1 MQSAYDRPLAPARY
15 RNLVTQDDCEGDAL
29 WFAMDVRPRP
39 CFTWDLIRDIL
50 SFQDSFANGVSTN
63 RPRCLVF
70 ASATSGIFSLGG
82 DLSLF
87 QTVIERQ
94 DRTMLRQYARDC
106 VTVLHNHLYARD
118 VVTVSVL
125 EGDALGA
132 GLESAL
138 SSDVVIAERGV
149 NAGFPE
155 VLFNL
160 VPGHGALFLVAR
172 RIGMRAAERMIHDG
186 NVYTAEQLYEMG
198 LIDVLVEKGEGRA
211 AVRELLTSQRKS
223 WNAFHSL
230 QQIKRLH
237 QPVSHEALS
246 ASAEIWVDAAMRLSK
261 RDLRMMER
269 LVRAQERRIGQP
281 AGDTA
286 AEPNR
291 LPSPVG
297 AVMPV
302 LAALSA

>member
-1 MQSAYDRPLAPARY
+1 MQSAYDRALAPARF
-15 RNLVTQDDCEGDAL
+15 RNLVTYEDCEGDAL
-29 WFAMDVRPRP
+29 WFAMNVRPRP

-50 SFQDSFANGVSTN
+50 SFQEALAHDASGSRA
-63 RPRCLVF
+63 RCLVF
-70 ASATSGIFSLGG
+70 ASATPGIFSLGG

-94 DRTMLRQYARDC
+94 DRAMIGQYARDC
-106 VTVLHNHLYARD
+106 VTVLHNHLYAPD

-138 SSDVVIAERGV
+138 SSDIVIAERGI

-172 RIGMRAAERMIHDG
+172 RIGLRAAERMVRDG
-186 NVYTAEQLYEMG
+186 NVYTAEQLHDMG
-198 LIDVLVEKGEGRA
+198 LVDILVEKGEGRG
-211 AVRELLTSQRKS
+211 AVRELLASQRKS
-223 WNAFHSL
+223 WNAFHAL

-237 QPVSHEALS
+237 QPVTHEALS
-246 ASAEIWVDAAMRLSK
+246 ASAEIWADAAMRLSK

-269 LVRAQERRIGQP
+269 LVRAQARRLGQLGAEEAAEADQP
-281 AGDTA
+281 AMPLTPLRA
-286 AEPNR
+286 A
-291 LPSPVG
+291 V
-297 AVMPV
+297 
-302 LAALSA
+302 SA

>member
-1 MQSAYDRPLAPARY
+1 MQSAYDRAFAPARY
-15 RNLVTQDDCEGDAL
+15 RNLVTHQDGEGESL
-29 WFAMDVRPRP
+29 WFAMNVQPRP

-50 SFQDSFANGVSTN
+50 SFQETFAREGSAA

-70 ASATSGIFSLGG
+70 ASATPGIFSLGG

-87 QTVIERQ
+87 QTVIEGQ
-94 DRTMLRQYARDC
+94 DRAMLAQYARDC
-106 VTVLHNHLYARD
+106 VTVLHNHLYAPG

-138 SSDVVIAERGV
+138 SSDIVIAERGIT
-149 NAGFPE
+149 AGFPE

-160 VPGHGALFLVAR
+160 VPGHGALFLAAR
-172 RIGMRAAERMIHDG
+172 RIGMAAAERMIRDG
-186 NVYTAEQLYEMG
+186 NVYTAEQLHAMG
-198 LIDVLVEKGEGRA
+198 LVDILVDKGEGRG
-211 AVRELLTSQRKS
+211 AVRELLSSQRRS
-223 WNAFHSL
+223 WNAFHAL

-237 QPVSHEALS
+237 QPVTHEALT

-269 LVRAQERRIGQP
+269 LVRAQERRLGQP
-281 AGDTA
+281 AAGDTV
-286 AEPNR
+286 ERDVP
-291 LPSPVG
+291 
-297 AVMPV
+297 AVPAIPR
-302 LAALSA
+302 LAAVSA